1 MLKRDFIMA
10 QIEELAKKILQL
22 IKLRTTDNPS
32 EQAALISEIYGSL
45 KINRDSLLQNDSES
59 ICSMLDEGG
68 HSGLQRMEVAAK
80 VLVEESYIN
89 PKEKEIVLKKAK
101 QMLEYIQQ
109 HDTTF
114 SMERVDVLNEIQR
127 LLASIK

>member
-22 IKLRTTDNPS
+22 IKLRTMDNPQ
-32 EQAALISEIYGSL
+32 EQAALISELYNSL
-45 KINRDSLLQNDSES
+45 KVNRDYLLQTDPET
-59 ICSMLDEGG
+59 ICKMMDEGG
-68 HSGLQRMEVAAK
+68 HSGLMRMEIAAK
-80 VLVEESYIN
+80 AMIEDSFTC
-89 PKEKEIVLKKAK
+89 PKEKEHLLIKAL

-114 SMERVDVLNEIQR
+114 SLERVDALNEIQK